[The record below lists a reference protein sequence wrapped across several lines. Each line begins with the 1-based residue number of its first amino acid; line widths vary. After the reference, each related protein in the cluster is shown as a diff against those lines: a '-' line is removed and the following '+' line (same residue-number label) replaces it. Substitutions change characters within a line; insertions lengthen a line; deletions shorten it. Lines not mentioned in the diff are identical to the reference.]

1 MPVRP
6 DRRWIT
12 KQWLVL
18 STITAFAALAA
29 AIAHAVVRLATE
41 PGTGVDAAVTA
52 IWASFGGVVALSWAI
67 TVPAVLLWFKNLDY
81 EIEPDKVIIR
91 KGILTKTQQ
100 NIPMRMITDFRLQR
114 TLYDRFLGI
123 GSIQIQTAGQSQ
135 TATGYEGK
143 LAGLE
148 AWADLHEDLRSRL
161 RHQPGSSAVSE
172 PRAPGTDDIH
182 ALLEEVQAIRR
193 VLEAS
198 R

>member
-29 AIAHAVVRLATE
+29 VIAHAVVRLATE

-143 LAGLE
+143 LAGLD
-148 AWADLHEDLRSRL
+148 AWAGLHEDLRSRL
-161 RHQPGSSAVSE
+161 RHRPGSPAVSE
-172 PRAPGTDDIH
+172 PGAPGAEDIH